1 MIPGVRLL
9 STGFFSFLLILS
21 KLLLAEVDFTNEVRP
36 ILSEYCFHCHGPDKS
51 TRKADLRLDL
61 SEGALKDLGGY
72 SAIIPGKPE
81 DSELVFRLHSDD
93 KDELMPPPET
103 GKRLNAE
110 QKKILEDWIR
120 QGAEYEEHWSFLP
133 ISNPEIP
140 AKLSKS
146 KSSHPVDLFLS
157 QKIEKQPFQFSKQ
170 ADKIT
175 LLRRLYFD
183 LVGMPPTPEEAESFL
198 EDQSIEAYTKLTD
211 RLLSD
216 QRFGERMAVHWLDL
230 VRYSDTIGYH
240 SDVFMEVSAYRDY
253 VINAFNENMPYDQFV
268 IENLAGDLLP
278 EASKQQKIASG
289 YNRLLQTT
297 EEGGAQ
303 AAEYQAIYQADR
315 VRNFGVVW
323 LGATTGCA
331 QCHDHKYDPFTIKDF
346 YSLAAFFADIQERP
360 VGRRNPNL
368 FLPTPNQE
376 KKLEELESAKKET
389 EKIRDEKKSGLEKER
404 KKLREQLTKQSS
416 GLHYDEPSDSG
427 VEKKE
432 RIFVEDAAPKD
443 AVLHGEWKLAENPVF
458 SGSKSFVR
466 TGVGNNQHFFYNS
479 KNPHQVKN
487 DQDEFFAY
495 AFLDPKN
502 PPKQV
507 MLQFNDGTWEHRAYW
522 GESLIHYG
530 RENTVTRLKMGPLPE
545 LGKWVRLSVRAK
557 KIGLKPNAKVNGI
570 AFTQWDGTIYW
581 DKVGVLSKIDP
592 RQDPELSLKKWVA
605 IAKND
610 KSLPGN
616 IQNLAKKA
624 EKDRKDSEKE
634 ILKSHFIN
642 YIYAKAPKDIVI
654 LRDELV
660 GLDDEIKKLDSNVKN
675 AVDAITNYKKTF
687 RSMLV
692 SQSGNK
698 RMVRILPRGNWLD
711 QSGEVVDPA
720 IPKFLGKLELEN
732 RKANR
737 LDLAKWVVSKDNPL
751 PARAF
756 TNRIWKIFFGYGLSR
771 RLEDLG
777 GQGEPPTH
785 PKLLDHLST
794 QFRDQGWNVKK
805 LIRTLVTSDAYK
817 QSSIPS
823 EKLAKADPLNR
834 LYARQ
839 SRFRLDAE
847 FVRDSALSI
856 SGLLI
861 NDIGGKSVKPYQ
873 PAGYWQHLN
882 FPARKW
888 QSGQGSDLYRRG
900 LYTFHCRSFTH
911 PAMLAFDAPSREEC
925 AAERPRSNIPQQA
938 LVLLNDPVF
947 VEAARAFAEK
957 ILKSDRKRDEDKI
970 SFAFDNALT
979 RKPSNEEVQ
988 VILDL
993 LNNQRDRY
1001 KEDEKA
1007 AVELLKTGMK
1017 AYDASIEISELAAW
1031 TSISRAILNMYE
1043 TTARL

>member
-61 SEGALKDLGGY
+61 SKGALKDLGGY

-133 ISNPEIP
+133 ISKPEIP

-198 EDQSIEAYTKLTD
+198 KDQSIEAYTKLTD

-507 MLQFNDGTWEHRAYW
+507 MLQFNDGTWDHRAYW

-888 QSGQGSDLYRRG
+888 QAGQGSDLYRRG

-979 RKPSNEEVQ
+979 RKPSDEEVQ

-1017 AYDASIEISELAAW
+1017 AYDDSIEISELAAW

>member
-1 MIPGVRLL
+1 M
-9 STGFFSFLLILS
+9 
-21 KLLLAEVDFTNEVRP
+21 DFTNDVRP

-51 TRKADLRLDL
+51 TREADLRLDL
-61 SEGALKDLGGY
+61 SKGAMKDLGGY
-72 SAIIPGKPE
+72 SAIVPNKPE

-103 GKRLNAE
+103 GKRLNDK
-110 QKKILEDWIR
+110 QKEILEEWIK
-120 QGAEYEEHWSFLP
+120 QGAEYKEHWSFLP
-133 ISNPEIP
+133 ISKPDIP
-140 AKLSKS
+140 AHVSKS
-146 KSSHPVDLFLS
+146 KSSHPVDRFLA
-157 QKIEKQPFQFSKQ
+157 QKIEKEPFQFSQ
-170 ADKIT
+170 QTDKVT

-183 LVGMPPTPEEAESFL
+183 LVGMPPTPEEAKSFL
-198 EDQSIEAYTKLTD
+198 QDKSNQAYTKLID
-211 RLLSD
+211 RLLAD

-253 VINAFNENMPYDQFV
+253 VIDAFNDNMPYDQFV

-278 EASKQQKIASG
+278 EASRQQKIASG

-368 FLPTPNQE
+368 FLPTPEQE
-376 KKLEELESAKKET
+376 KKLEGLELAKKET
-389 EKIRDEKKSGLEKER
+389 EKIRNENKSHLEKKINNLRLQLS
-404 KKLREQLTKQSS
+404 KKSENLK
-416 GLHYDEPSDSG
+416 YDEPTG
-427 VEKKE
+427 NQIEKFE
-432 RIFVEDAAPKD
+432 RIFVEDTAPTD
-443 AVLHGEWKLAENPVF
+443 AELHGEWKPTDQQVF
-458 SGSKSFVR
+458 SGLKSFVR
-466 TGVGNNQHFFYNS
+466 TGVGNNQHFFYKS
-479 KNPHQVKN
+479 KNPYQVKN
-487 DQDEFFAY
+487 DEDEFFAY
-495 AFLDPKN
+495 AFLDPQN

-507 MLQFNDGTWEHRAYW
+507 MLQFNDGKWEHRAYW
-522 GESLIHYG
+522 GESLIPYG
-530 RENTVTRLKMGPLPE
+530 RENTVSKVKMGPLPE

-570 AFTQWDGTIYW
+570 AFTQWDGTVYW
-581 DKVGVLSKIDP
+581 DNVGVLSKIDP
-592 RQDPELSLKKWVA
+592 RQNPELSLKKWIA
-605 IAKND
+605 TAKND

-616 IQNLAKKA
+616 IQNLSKKA
-624 EKDRKDSEKE
+624 DKDRKKNENAV
-634 ILKSHFIN
+634 LKSHFIN
-642 YIYAKAPKDIVI
+642 YVYANAPKDIAS
-654 LRDELV
+654 LRDQLLEL
-660 GLDDEIKKLDSNVKN
+660 DEELKKLDSEVKS
-675 AVDAITNYKKTF
+675 ASDEITNYRKTF

-711 QSGEVVDPA
+711 KSGEVVDPA
-720 IPKFLGKLELEN
+720 IPEFMGKLDLEN

-785 PKLLDHLST
+785 PKLLDHLAI
-794 QFRDQGWNVKK
+794 QFRDQGWNTKE

-856 SGLLI
+856 SGLLM

-873 PAGYWQHLN
+873 PAGYWRHLN

-888 QSGQGSDLYRRG
+888 QAGQGNDLYRRG

-947 VEAARAFAEK
+947 VEAARVFAEK
-957 ILKSDRKRDEDKI
+957 ILHNNHSNDQEKI
-970 SFAFDNALT
+970 AYAFDHALT
-979 RKPSNEEVQ
+979 RKPNPEEIKIMQ
-988 VILDL
+988 SL
-993 LNNQRDRY
+993 LQNQRERY
-1001 KEDEKA
+1001 KADEKA
-1007 AVELLKTGMK
+1007 AIELLKTGMK
-1017 AYDASIEISELAAW
+1017 AHDDSIELSELAAW
-1031 TSISRAILNMYE
+1031 TSIARTLLNMYE

>member
-1 MIPGVRLL
+1 MYATPLL
-9 STGFFSFLLILS
+9 QA
-21 KLLLAEVDFTNEVRP
+21 KVDFTNEVRP

-51 TRKADLRLDL
+51 TRKAELRLDL

-72 SAIIPGKPE
+72 SAVIPGKPE

-103 GKRLNAE
+103 GKRLNDK
-110 QKKILEDWIR
+110 QKKILEEWIK

-133 ISNPEIP
+133 ISKPKIP
-140 AKLSKS
+140 AHVSKS
-146 KSSHPVDLFLS
+146 KSSHPVDRFLA
-157 QKIEKQPFQFSKQ
+157 QRIEKEPFQFSRQ

-183 LVGMPPTPEEAESFL
+183 LVGMPPTPEEAKSFL
-198 EDQSIEAYTKLTD
+198 QDKNNQAYTKLVD
-211 RLLSD
+211 RLLAD

-253 VINAFNENMPYDQFV
+253 VIDAFNENIPYDQFV

-346 YSLAAFFADIQERP
+346 YSLAAFFADIQEKP

-368 FLPTPNQE
+368 LLPTAEQE

-389 EKIRDEKKSGLEKER
+389 EKIRDEKKSGLDKER
-404 KKLREQLTKQSS
+404 NTLRTQLTQKSAS
-416 GLHYDEPSDSG
+416 FNYDEPSDS
-427 VEKKE
+427 EIKTKE
-432 RIFVEDAAPKD
+432 RIFVEDVAPTD
-443 AVLHGEWKLAENPVF
+443 AELHGEWKLADDPVF

-522 GESLIHYG
+522 GQSLIPYG
-530 RENTVTRLKMGPLPE
+530 RENTVARVKMGPLPE
-545 LGKWVRLSVRAK
+545 LGKWVRLSVNAK

-592 RQDPELSLKKWVA
+592 RQDPELSLKKWIA
-605 IAKND
+605 IVKND

-616 IQNLAKKA
+616 IQNLAKKS

-642 YIYAKAPKDIVI
+642 YIYANAPKDLVS
-654 LRDELV
+654 LRDQLV
-660 GLDDEIKKLDSNVKN
+660 GLEDKIKKLDSEVKS
-675 AVDAITNYKKTF
+675 ATDAITNHKKTF

-711 QSGEVVDPA
+711 KSGEVVDPA
-720 IPKFLGKLELEN
+720 IPEFMGKLELEN

-794 QFRDQGWNVKK
+794 QFRDQGWNVKE

-888 QSGQGSDLYRRG
+888 HAGQGGDLYRRG

-947 VEAARAFAEK
+947 VESARVFAEK

-979 RKPSNEEVQ
+979 RKPSNEEIK

-993 LNNQRDRY
+993 LKNQRERY

-1007 AVELLKTGMK
+1007 AIELLKTGMK

-1031 TSISRAILNMYE
+1031 TSISRTILNMYE

>member
-1 MIPGVRLL
+1 MIPRIRLL
-9 STGFFSFLLILS
+9 SSTFLSFLIICS
-21 KLLLAEVDFTNEVRP
+21 EFLLAEIDFTNEVRP

-51 TRKADLRLDL
+51 TRKAELRLDL

-72 SAIIPGKPE
+72 SAVIPGKPE

-103 GKRLNAE
+103 GKRLNDK
-110 QKKILEDWIR
+110 QKKILEEWIK

-133 ISNPEIP
+133 ISKPKIP
-140 AKLSKS
+140 AHVSKS
-146 KSSHPVDLFLS
+146 KSSHPVDRFLA
-157 QKIEKQPFQFSKQ
+157 QRIEKEPFQFSRQ

-183 LVGMPPTPEEAESFL
+183 LVGMPPTPQEAKSFL
-198 EDQSIEAYTKLTD
+198 QDKNNQAYTKLVD
-211 RLLSD
+211 RLLAD

-253 VINAFNENMPYDQFV
+253 VINAFNENIPYDQFV

-346 YSLAAFFADIQERP
+346 YSLAAFFADIQEKP

-368 FLPTPNQE
+368 LLPTAEQE

-389 EKIRDEKKSGLEKER
+389 EKIRDEKKSGLDKER
-404 KKLREQLTKQSS
+404 NTLRTQLTQKSAS
-416 GLHYDEPSDSG
+416 FNYDEPSDS
-427 VEKKE
+427 EIKTKE
-432 RIFVEDAAPKD
+432 RIFIEDVAPTD
-443 AVLHGEWKLAENPVF
+443 AELHGEWKLADDPVF
-458 SGSKSFVR
+458 SGLKSFVR
-466 TGVGNNQHFFYNS
+466 TGVGNNQHFFYKS
-479 KNPHQVKN
+479 KNPYPVKN

-522 GESLIHYG
+522 GQSLIPYG
-530 RENTVTRLKMGPLPE
+530 RENTVARVKMGPLPE
-545 LGKWVRLSVRAK
+545 LGKWVRLSVNAK

-592 RQDPELSLKKWVA
+592 RQDPELSLKKWIA
-605 IAKND
+605 IVKND

-616 IQNLAKKA
+616 IQNLAKKS

-642 YIYAKAPKDIVI
+642 YIYANAPKDLVS
-654 LRDELV
+654 LRDQLV
-660 GLDDEIKKLDSNVKN
+660 GLEDKIKKLDSEVKS
-675 AVDAITNYKKTF
+675 ATDAITNHKKTF

-711 QSGEVVDPA
+711 KSGEVVDPA
-720 IPKFLGKLELEN
+720 IPEFMGKLELEN

-873 PAGYWQHLN
+873 PAGYWRHLN

-888 QSGQGSDLYRRG
+888 QAGQGNDLYRRG

-947 VEAARAFAEK
+947 VEAARVFAEK
-957 ILKSDRKRDEDKI
+957 ILQSNHSNDEEKI
-970 SFAFDNALT
+970 AYAFDHALT
-979 RKPSNEEVQ
+979 RKPNPEEIKIMQ
-988 VILDL
+988 SL
-993 LNNQRDRY
+993 LQNQRERY
-1001 KEDEKA
+1001 KADEKA
-1007 AVELLKTGMK
+1007 AIELLKTGMK
-1017 AYDASIEISELAAW
+1017 AYDDSIEISELAAW
-1031 TSISRAILNMYE
+1031 TSISRTLLNMYE

>member
-1 MIPGVRLL
+1 MCVTPLL
-9 STGFFSFLLILS
+9 QA
-21 KLLLAEVDFTNEVRP
+21 KVDFTNEVRP

-51 TRKADLRLDL
+51 TRKAELRLDL
-61 SEGALKDLGGY
+61 SEGAQKDLGGY
-72 SAIIPGKPE
+72 SAVIAGKPE

-103 GKRLNAE
+103 GKRLNDE

-133 ISNPEIP
+133 ISKPEIP
-140 AKLSKS
+140 TNLSKS

-157 QKIEKQPFQFSKQ
+157 QKIEEQPFQFSKQ

-183 LVGMPPTPEEAESFL
+183 LVGMPPTPYEAKSFL
-198 EDQSIEAYTKLTD
+198 EDQSSEAYTKLTD

-230 VRYSDTIGYH
+230 VRYSDTVGYH

-376 KKLEELESAKKET
+376 KKLEELELAKKET

-404 KKLREQLTKQSS
+404 KKLREQLTKQSL

-427 VEKKE
+427 FEKKE
-432 RIFVEDAAPKD
+432 RIFVEDVAPTD
-443 AVLHGEWKLAENPVF
+443 AELHGEWKVAENPVF

-466 TGVGNNQHFFYNS
+466 SGAGNNQHFFYKS

-507 MLQFNDGTWEHRAYW
+507 MLQFNDGNWDHRAYW

-530 RENTVTRLKMGPLPE
+530 RENTATRVKMGPLPE

-592 RQDPELSLKKWVA
+592 RQDPELSLQKWLA

-624 EKDRKDSEKE
+624 EKDRGESEKE
-634 ILKSHFIN
+634 ILKSHFTN
-642 YIYAKAPKDIVI
+642 YIYAKAPKDVVI
-654 LRDELV
+654 LREQLE
-660 GLDDEIKKLDSNVKN
+660 GLDNKIKKLDSNVKN

-720 IPKFLGKLELEN
+720 IPKFMGKLELEN

-751 PARAF
+751 PARTF

-785 PKLLDHLST
+785 PKLLDHLSA

-805 LIRTLVTSDAYK
+805 LIRILVTSDAYK

-888 QSGQGSDLYRRG
+888 QAGQGNDLYRRG

-970 SFAFDNALT
+970 SFAFDSALT
-979 RKPSNEEVQ
+979 RKPSDEEVQ

-1007 AVELLKTGMK
+1007 AMELLKTGMK
-1017 AYDASIEISELAAW
+1017 AYDASMEISELAAW
-1031 TSISRAILNMYE
+1031 TSISRTILNMYE

>member
-1 MIPGVRLL
+1 MPKP
-9 STGFFSFLLILS
+9 THSFLCFLFLFCFQS
-21 KLLLAEVDFTNEVRP
+21 SDAKVDFTNEVRP

-51 TRKADLRLDL
+51 TREAGLRLDL
-61 SEGALKDLGGY
+61 SEGAIKDLGGY

-93 KDELMPPPET
+93 KDEIMPPPET
-103 GKRLNAE
+103 GKRLNKK
-110 QKKILEDWIR
+110 QKEILEEWIK
-120 QGAEYEEHWSFLP
+120 QGANYEEHWSFLP
-133 ISNPEIP
+133 IANPDIP
-140 AKLSKS
+140 TKSIKS
-146 KSSHPVDLFLS
+146 KSSHPVDRFLA
-157 QKIEKQPFQFSKQ
+157 QRIENEPFQFSQ
-170 ADKIT
+170 QTDKIT
-175 LLRRLYFD
+175 QLRRLFFD
-183 LVGMPPTPEEAESFL
+183 LLGMPPTPKEAKSFL
-198 EDQSIEAYTKLTD
+198 EDNTKNAYIKLVD

-253 VINAFNENMPYDQFV
+253 VINAFNKNMPYDQFV

-278 EASKQQKIASG
+278 KSTKQQKIASG

-303 AAEYQAIYQADR
+303 AKEYLAIYQADR

-346 YSLAAFFADIQERP
+346 YSLAAFFSDIQERP

-368 FLPTPNQE
+368 FLPTPEQE
-376 KKLEELESAKKET
+376 KKLSDLELSKKEA
-389 EKIRDEKKSGLEKER
+389 EKIRIEKKPSLEKER
-404 KKLREQLTKQSS
+404 NQLKAKLVKKSEN
-416 GLHYDEPSDSG
+416 YNYEEPAGDQI
-427 VEKKE
+427 EKFE
-432 RIFVEDAAPKD
+432 RIFVEDSSPLNAQ
-443 AVLHGEWKLAENPVF
+443 LHGEWKLADYPVF

-466 TGVGNNQHFFYNS
+466 TGVGNNQHFFLNS
-479 KNPHQVKN
+479 KNPHEVITE
-487 DQDEFFAY
+487 DDEFFAY
-495 AFLDPKN
+495 AFLDPQN

-507 MLQFNDGTWEHRAYW
+507 MLQFNDGNWDHRAYW

-530 RENTVTRLKMGPLPE
+530 RENTVSRVKMGPLPE
-545 LGKWVRLSVRAK
+545 LGKWVRLSVKAK
-557 KIGLKPNAKVNGI
+557 KVGLRRKAKVNGI

-581 DKVGVLSKIDP
+581 DKVGVISEIDP
-592 RQDPELSLKKWVA
+592 RNNPELSLKTWTT

-616 IQNLAKKA
+616 IQNLSKKL
-624 EKDRKDSEKE
+624 ENDRKNREKE

-642 YIYAKAPKDIVI
+642 YIYAKAPKDII
-654 LRDELV
+654 SFRDQVKDLNDQIEK
-660 GLDDEIKKLDSNVKN
+660 IDSEVKT

-711 QSGEVVDPA
+711 ESGEVVDPA
-720 IPKFLGKLELEN
+720 IPEFLGRLELEN

-785 PKLLDHLST
+785 PKLLDHLSS
-794 QFRDQGWNVKK
+794 QFRDNGWDIKK
-805 LIRTLVTSDAYK
+805 LIRSLVTSDAYK

-856 SGLLI
+856 SGLLN

-873 PAGYWQHLN
+873 PEGYWRHLN

-888 QSGQGSDLYRRG
+888 QAGQGKDLYRRG

-947 VEAARAFAEK
+947 VEAARVFAEK
-957 ILKSDRKRDEDKI
+957 ILKSAQASDEEKI
-970 SFAFDNALT
+970 SFAFQNALT
-979 RKPSNEEVQ
+979 REPSDDEIK
-988 VILDL
+988 VIQKL
-993 LNNQRDRY
+993 LKNQRQRY
-1001 KEDEKA
+1001 KEDNKSA
-1007 AVELLKTGMK
+1007 MDLLKTGMSK
-1017 AYDASIEISELAAW
+1017 YDPSIEVSELAAW
-1031 TSISRAILNMYE
+1031 TSISRSILNMYE

>member
-1 MIPGVRLL
+1 MFSKSLL
-9 STGFFSFLLILS
+9 FCKIFLCLS
-21 KLLLAEVDFTNEVRP
+21 LYTSPSLQGKVDFTNDVRP

-51 TRKADLRLDL
+51 TREADLRLDL
-61 SEGALKDLGGY
+61 SKGAMKDLGGY
-72 SAIIPGKPE
+72 SAIVPGKPE

-103 GKRLNAE
+103 GKRLNDK
-110 QKKILEDWIR
+110 QKKILEEWIK
-120 QGAEYEEHWSFLP
+120 QGAEYKEHWSFLP
-133 ISNPEIP
+133 ISKPNVP
-140 AKLSKS
+140 ANVSKS
-146 KSSHPVDLFLS
+146 KSSHPIDRFLA
-157 QKIEKQPFQFSKQ
+157 QKIENEPFQFSQQTNKT
-170 ADKIT
+170 T

-183 LVGMPPTPEEAESFL
+183 LVGMPPTPEEAKSFL
-198 EDQSIEAYTKLTD
+198 QDESNQAYTKLID
-211 RLLSD
+211 RLLAD

-253 VINAFNENMPYDQFV
+253 VIDAFNDNMPYDQFV

-346 YSLAAFFADIQERP
+346 YSLAAFFADIQEKP

-368 FLPTPNQE
+368 FLPTPQQE
-376 KKLEELESAKKET
+376 KKLEELELAKKET
-389 EKIRDEKKSGLEKER
+389 EKIRDENKGDLEKKINNLRLQLSKKSENLK
-404 KKLREQLTKQSS
+404 
-416 GLHYDEPSDSG
+416 YDEPTG
-427 VEKKE
+427 NQIEKFE
-432 RIFVEDAAPKD
+432 RIFVEDTAPSD
-443 AVLHGEWKLAENPVF
+443 AELHGEWKPTDQQVF
-458 SGSKSFVR
+458 SGLKSFVR
-466 TGVGNNQHFFYNS
+466 TGVGNNQHFFYKS
-479 KNPHQVKN
+479 KNPYPVKN
-487 DQDEFFAY
+487 DEDEFFAY
-495 AFLDPKN
+495 AFLDPQN

-507 MLQFNDGTWEHRAYW
+507 MLQFNDGNWEHRAYW
-522 GESLIHYG
+522 GESLIPYG
-530 RENTVTRLKMGPLPE
+530 RENTVSKVKIGPLPE

-557 KIGLKPNAKVNGI
+557 EIGLKPNAKVNGI
-570 AFTQWDGTIYW
+570 AFTQWDGTVYW
-581 DKVGVLSKIDP
+581 DKVGVLSELDP
-592 RQDPELSLKKWVA
+592 RQNPELSLKKW
-605 IAKND
+605 ITTAKND

-616 IQNLAKKA
+616 IQNLSKKA
-624 EKDRKDSEKE
+624 DKDRKENE
-634 ILKSHFIN
+634 NAVLKSYFIN
-642 YIYAKAPKDIVI
+642 YVYAKAPKDVAS
-654 LRDELV
+654 LRDQFLEL
-660 GLDDEIKKLDSNVKN
+660 DEELKKLDSEVKS
-675 AVDAITNYKKTF
+675 ASDEITNYRKTF

-711 QSGEVVDPA
+711 KSGEVVDPA
-720 IPKFLGKLELEN
+720 IPEFMGKLDLEN

-785 PKLLDHLST
+785 PKLLDHLAI
-794 QFRDQGWNVKK
+794 QFRDQGWNIKK

-817 QSSIPS
+817 QSSVPS

-873 PAGYWQHLN
+873 PAGYWRHLN

-888 QSGQGSDLYRRG
+888 QAGQGNDLYRRG

-947 VEAARAFAEK
+947 VEAARVFAEK
-957 ILKSDRKRDEDKI
+957 ILQSNHSNDEEKI
-970 SFAFDNALT
+970 AYAFDHALT
-979 RKPSNEEVQ
+979 RKPNTEEIKIMQ
-988 VILDL
+988 SL
-993 LNNQRDRY
+993 LQNQRERY
-1001 KEDEKA
+1001 KADEKA
-1007 AVELLKTGMK
+1007 AIELLKTGMK
-1017 AYDASIEISELAAW
+1017 AYDDSIEISELAAW
-1031 TSISRAILNMYE
+1031 TSISRTLLNMYE

>member
-1 MIPGVRLL
+1 MIPRIRLL
-9 STGFFSFLLILS
+9 SSTFLSFLIICS
-21 KLLLAEVDFTNEVRP
+21 EFLLAEIDFTNEVRP

-51 TRKADLRLDL
+51 TRKAELRLDL

-72 SAIIPGKPE
+72 SAVIPGKPE

-103 GKRLNAE
+103 GKRLNDK
-110 QKKILEDWIR
+110 QKKILEEWIK

-133 ISNPEIP
+133 ISKPKIP
-140 AKLSKS
+140 AHVSKS
-146 KSSHPVDLFLS
+146 KSSHPVDRFLA
-157 QKIEKQPFQFSKQ
+157 QRIEKEPFQFSRQ

-183 LVGMPPTPEEAESFL
+183 LVGMPPTPQEAKSFL
-198 EDQSIEAYTKLTD
+198 QDKNNQAYTKLVD
-211 RLLSD
+211 RLLAD

-253 VINAFNENMPYDQFV
+253 VINAFNENIPYDQFV

-346 YSLAAFFADIQERP
+346 YSLAAFFADIQEKP

-368 FLPTPNQE
+368 LLPTAEQE
-376 KKLEELESAKKET
+376 KKLEELELAKKET
-389 EKIRDEKKSGLEKER
+389 EKIRDEKKSGLDKER
-404 KKLREQLTKQSS
+404 NTLRTQLTQKSAS
-416 GLHYDEPSDSG
+416 FNYDEPSDS
-427 VEKKE
+427 EIKTKE
-432 RIFVEDAAPKD
+432 RIFIEDVAPTD
-443 AVLHGEWKLAENPVF
+443 AELHGEWKLADDPVF

-522 GESLIHYG
+522 GQSLIPYG
-530 RENTVTRLKMGPLPE
+530 RENTVARVKMGPLPE
-545 LGKWVRLSVRAK
+545 LGKWVRLSVNAK
-557 KIGLKPNAKVNGI
+557 KIGLKAKAKVNGI

-592 RQDPELSLKKWVA
+592 RQDPELSLKKWIA
-605 IAKND
+605 IVKND

-616 IQNLAKKA
+616 IQNLAKKS

-642 YIYAKAPKDIVI
+642 YIYANAPKDLVS
-654 LRDELV
+654 LRDQLV
-660 GLDDEIKKLDSNVKN
+660 GLEDKIKKLDSEVKS
-675 AVDAITNYKKTF
+675 ATDAITNHKKTF

-711 QSGEVVDPA
+711 KSGEVVDPA
-720 IPKFLGKLELEN
+720 IPEFMGKLELEN

-888 QSGQGSDLYRRG
+888 QAGQGDDLYRRG

-947 VEAARAFAEK
+947 VESARTFAEK

-979 RKPSNEEVQ
+979 RKPSNEEIK

-993 LNNQRDRY
+993 LKNQRERY

-1007 AVELLKTGMK
+1007 AIELLKTGMK

-1031 TSISRAILNMYE
+1031 TSISRTILNMYE

>member
-1 MIPGVRLL
+1 M
-9 STGFFSFLLILS
+9 
-21 KLLLAEVDFTNEVRP
+21 DFTNDVRP

-51 TRKADLRLDL
+51 TREADLRLDL
-61 SEGALKDLGGY
+61 SKGAMKDLGGY
-72 SAIIPGKPE
+72 SAIVPGKPE

-103 GKRLNAE
+103 GKRLNDK
-110 QKKILEDWIR
+110 QKKILEEWIK
-120 QGAEYEEHWSFLP
+120 QGAEYKEHWSFLP
-133 ISNPEIP
+133 ISKPNVP
-140 AKLSKS
+140 ANVSKS
-146 KSSHPVDLFLS
+146 KSSHPIDRFLA
-157 QKIEKQPFQFSKQ
+157 QKIENEPFQFSQ
-170 ADKIT
+170 QTDKVT

-183 LVGMPPTPEEAESFL
+183 LVGMPPTPEEAKSFL
-198 EDQSIEAYTKLTD
+198 QDESNQAYTKLID
-211 RLLSD
+211 RLLAD

-253 VINAFNENMPYDQFV
+253 VINAFNDNMPYDQFV

-346 YSLAAFFADIQERP
+346 YSLAAFFADIQEKP

-368 FLPTPNQE
+368 FLPTPEQE
-376 KKLEELESAKKET
+376 KKLEELELAKKET
-389 EKIRDEKKSGLEKER
+389 EKIRNENKGDLEKKINNLRLQLS
-404 KKLREQLTKQSS
+404 KKSENLK
-416 GLHYDEPSDSG
+416 YDEPTG
-427 VEKKE
+427 NQIEKFE
-432 RIFVEDAAPKD
+432 RIFVEDTAPTD
-443 AVLHGEWKLAENPVF
+443 AELHGEWKLADDPVF
-458 SGSKSFVR
+458 SGLKSFVR
-466 TGVGNNQHFFYNS
+466 TGVGNNQHFFYKS
-479 KNPHQVKN
+479 KNPYPVKN
-487 DQDEFFAY
+487 DEDEFFAY
-495 AFLDPKN
+495 AFLDPQN

-507 MLQFNDGTWEHRAYW
+507 MLQFNDGSWEHRAYW
-522 GESLIHYG
+522 GESLIPYG
-530 RENTVTRLKMGPLPE
+530 QENTSSKVKMGPLPE
-545 LGKWVRLSVRAK
+545 LGKWVRLSVKAK

-570 AFTQWDGTIYW
+570 AFTQWDGTVYW
-581 DKVGVLSKIDP
+581 DKIGVLSELDP
-592 RQDPELSLKKWVA
+592 RQNPELSLKKW
-605 IAKND
+605 ITTAKND

-616 IQNLAKKA
+616 IQNLSKKA
-624 EKDRKDSEKE
+624 DKDRKENE
-634 ILKSHFIN
+634 NAVLKSYFIN
-642 YIYAKAPKDIVI
+642 YVYAKAPKDIAS
-654 LRDELV
+654 LRDQFLEL
-660 GLDDEIKKLDSNVKN
+660 DEELKKLDSEVKS
-675 AVDAITNYKKTF
+675 ASDEITNYRKTF

-711 QSGEVVDPA
+711 KSGEVVDPA
-720 IPKFLGKLELEN
+720 IPEFMGKLDLEN

-737 LDLAKWVVSKDNPL
+737 LDLAKWVISKDNPL

-785 PKLLDHLST
+785 PKLLDHLAI
-794 QFRDQGWNVKK
+794 QFRDQGWNIKK

-817 QSSIPS
+817 QSSVPS

-873 PAGYWQHLN
+873 PAGYWRHLN

-888 QSGQGSDLYRRG
+888 QAGQGNDLYRRG

-947 VEAARAFAEK
+947 VEAARVFAEK
-957 ILKSDRKRDEDKI
+957 ILQSNHSNDEEKI
-970 SFAFDNALT
+970 AYAFDHALT
-979 RKPSNEEVQ
+979 RKPNPEEIKIMQ
-988 VILDL
+988 SL
-993 LNNQRDRY
+993 LQNQRERY
-1001 KEDEKA
+1001 KADEKA
-1007 AVELLKTGMK
+1007 AIELLKTGMK
-1017 AYDASIEISELAAW
+1017 AYDDSIEISELAAW
-1031 TSISRAILNMYE
+1031 TSISRTLLNMYE

>member
-1 MIPGVRLL
+1 MFSKSLL
-9 STGFFSFLLILS
+9 FCKIFLCLS
-21 KLLLAEVDFTNEVRP
+21 LYTSPSLQGKVDFTNDVRP

-51 TRKADLRLDL
+51 TREADLRLDL
-61 SEGALKDLGGY
+61 SKGAMKDLGGY
-72 SAIIPGKPE
+72 SAIVPGKPE

-103 GKRLNAE
+103 GKRLNDK
-110 QKKILEDWIR
+110 QKKILEEWIK
-120 QGAEYEEHWSFLP
+120 QGAEYKEHWSFLP
-133 ISNPEIP
+133 ISKPNVP
-140 AKLSKS
+140 ANVSKS
-146 KSSHPVDLFLS
+146 KSSHPIDRFLA
-157 QKIEKQPFQFSKQ
+157 QKIENEPFQFSQ
-170 ADKIT
+170 QTDKVT

-183 LVGMPPTPEEAESFL
+183 LVGMPPTPEEAKSFL
-198 EDQSIEAYTKLTD
+198 QDESNQAYTKLID
-211 RLLSD
+211 RLLAD

-253 VINAFNENMPYDQFV
+253 VIDAFNDNMPYDQFV

-346 YSLAAFFADIQERP
+346 YSLAAFFADIQEKP

-368 FLPTPNQE
+368 FLPTPEQE
-376 KKLEELESAKKET
+376 KKLEELELAKKET
-389 EKIRDEKKSGLEKER
+389 EKIRDENKGDLEKKINNLRLQLSKKSENLK
-404 KKLREQLTKQSS
+404 
-416 GLHYDEPSDSG
+416 YDEPTG
-427 VEKKE
+427 NQIEKFE
-432 RIFVEDAAPKD
+432 RIFVEDTAPTD
-443 AVLHGEWKLAENPVF
+443 AELHGEWKPTDQQVF
-458 SGSKSFVR
+458 SGLKSFVR
-466 TGVGNNQHFFYNS
+466 TGVGNNQHFFYKS
-479 KNPHQVKN
+479 KNPYPVKN
-487 DQDEFFAY
+487 DEDEFFAY
-495 AFLDPKN
+495 AFLDPQN

-507 MLQFNDGTWEHRAYW
+507 MLQFNDGNWEHRAYW
-522 GESLIHYG
+522 GESLIPYG
-530 RENTVTRLKMGPLPE
+530 RENTVSKVKIGPLPE

-557 KIGLKPNAKVNGI
+557 EIGLKPNAKVNGI
-570 AFTQWDGTIYW
+570 AFTQWDGTVYW
-581 DKVGVLSKIDP
+581 DKVGVLSELDP
-592 RQDPELSLKKWVA
+592 RQNPELSLKKW
-605 IAKND
+605 ITTAKND

-616 IQNLAKKA
+616 IQNLSKKA
-624 EKDRKDSEKE
+624 DKDRKENE
-634 ILKSHFIN
+634 NAVLKSYFIN
-642 YIYAKAPKDIVI
+642 YVYAKAPKDVAS
-654 LRDELV
+654 LRDQFLEL
-660 GLDDEIKKLDSNVKN
+660 DEELKKLDSEVKS
-675 AVDAITNYKKTF
+675 ASDEITKYRKTF

-711 QSGEVVDPA
+711 KSGEVVDPA
-720 IPKFLGKLELEN
+720 IPEFMGKLDLEN

-737 LDLAKWVVSKDNPL
+737 LDLAKWVISKDNPL

-785 PKLLDHLST
+785 PKLLDHLAI
-794 QFRDQGWNVKK
+794 QFREQGWNIKE

-817 QSSIPS
+817 QSSVPS

-873 PAGYWQHLN
+873 PAGYWRHLN

-888 QSGQGSDLYRRG
+888 QAGQGNDLYRRG

-947 VEAARAFAEK
+947 VEAARVFAEK
-957 ILKSDRKRDEDKI
+957 ILQSNHSNDEEKI
-970 SFAFDNALT
+970 AYAFDHALT
-979 RKPSNEEVQ
+979 RKPNTEEIKIMQ
-988 VILDL
+988 SL
-993 LNNQRDRY
+993 LQNQRERY
-1001 KEDEKA
+1001 KADEKA
-1007 AVELLKTGMK
+1007 AIELLKTGMK
-1017 AYDASIEISELAAW
+1017 AYDDSIEISELAAW
-1031 TSISRAILNMYE
+1031 TSISRTLLNMYE